1 MPKTEKA
8 IRKYLGYRFY
18 KINDDDSI
26 EKIRLVKIG
35 EFHDKVTILNLDTKI
50 EKEVPFSMLKGYTPL
65 EPKGFIMFNRVGLY
79 QDSEKKQVMEDVVIT
94 IYRLIDVKADINQP
108 YAICRQSVNDFFY
121 NTIATNPDHEIVGVC
136 ANRDNTPEEMMAT
149 LAMCDEV
156 YESVMV
162 NFYLDDVIDDILHCL
177 DTTNFDYTLKKLF
190 DEHILYKYKVKFDI
204 KSDNDDG
211 WCSSLRA
218 LMRENNVITDLDT
231 LRNIIAI
238 DINLMDYM
246 DKVNEEVYSFNKE
259 MSVFFAYT
267 YKLNLNKTMVI
278 KFDYDINFGDFK
290 NSNYCLMRD
299 ITNTLYLVVYT
310 LNGEYLEKELEEEY
324 NQLGIADKIA
334 LAIYNKYAELNE
346 K

>member
-1 MPKTEKA
+1 MSKTEKT

-18 KINDDDSI
+18 KINDDNSI

-35 EFHDKVTILNLDTKI
+35 KFHDKVIILNLDTKV
-50 EKEVPFSMLKGYTPL
+50 EKEVPFNMLKEYTPL
-65 EPKGFIMFNRVGLY
+65 EPKGIMVFNRVGLY
-79 QDSEKKQVMEDVVIT
+79 QDPEKKEVMEDVVIT
-94 IYRLIDVKADINQP
+94 IYRLLDIKMDINEP

-121 NTIATNPDHEIVGVC
+121 NTIANNPDHGIVGVC

-162 NFYLDDVIDDILHCL
+162 NFYLDDVLDDILGCI
-177 DTTNFDYTLKKLF
+177 DTTNFDFTLKKLF
-190 DEHILYKYKVKFDI
+190 NEHLQYKYKMKFTTEV
-204 KSDNDDG
+204 DNDDG
-211 WCSSLRA
+211 WCKTLRA
-218 LMRENNVITDLDT
+218 LLRENNVITDLDT

-238 DINLMDYM
+238 DVNLMDFM
-246 DKVNEEVYSFNKE
+246 NKENEEVYSFNKE
-259 MSVFFAYT
+259 MSTFFAYT

-278 KFDYDINFGDFK
+278 KFDYDINFGDFR
-290 NSNYCLMRD
+290 NNNYCLMRD
-299 ITNTLYLVVYT
+299 NTNTLYLVVYT
-310 LNGEYLEKELEEEY
+310 LNGEYLEKELEDQY

-334 LAIYNKYAELNE
+334 LAIYNKYAELSE